1 MKYSSFGRR
10 CRRKYTMSK
19 RKLKKTQLPVVHCVE
34 CTAVPQL
41 LRLSAGDRNLKQSLP
56 LFSASSVHSYLFRS
70 RKRDTSQKQQ
80 RKRHEMSADI

>member
-1 MKYSSFGRR
+1 MQK
-10 CRRKYTMSK
+10 KVHNVK
-19 RKLKKTQLPVVHCVE
+19 KKIKKTQLPVVHCVE

-80 RKRHEMSADI
+80 RKRHAMSADI

>member
-1 MKYSSFGRR
+1 MQK
-10 CRRKYTMSK
+10 KVHNVK
-19 RKLKKTQLPVVHCVE
+19 KKIKKKTQLPVVHCVE